1 MISGLHSKYPL
12 VANTIY
18 LCYCIDR
25 CPTSR
30 VRLSVLCVTKVM
42 RACMLTSSRR
52 AAGDSNSPLRRPNTL
67 GSSAIMTV
75 RGALLLAMAVQSRGF
90 LVAPSARVR
99 LGTSRPRASTSTT
112 VMAYDVRY
120 SPNRWKDDEGDIE
133 PGFGGIWPGDPD
145 AKTHKART
153 CNPTAAFS
161 LQVCLTGTCSC
172 IVPPNP
178 TTRRNFQFSARCS
191 RGW

>member
-1 MISGLHSKYPL
+1 
-12 VANTIY
+12 
-18 LCYCIDR
+18 
-25 CPTSR
+25 
-30 VRLSVLCVTKVM
+30 M

-153 CNPTAAFS
+153 CNPNPTAAFS
-161 LQVCLTGTCSC
+161 LQV
-172 IVPPNP
+172 
-178 TTRRNFQFSARCS
+178 
-191 RGW
+191 